1 MYKEIINGNK
11 NAIIQT
17 AIKKAHEHLS
27 KYRQG
32 KQDLIARMA
41 TDWPEWSCALDFYTS
56 FIHPLLKNS
65 IVLNFINHSDKVDL
79 SNMDIE
85 FYFGGKEESGNI
97 ILKRFKE
104 EIVFDGNKISAKL
117 IDYAIRY
124 VPEVE
129 KKIIDVKNENKEVHL
144 VSVRDAD
151 IGVHAFFSLFE
162 GIIRNAAKHKEK
174 DSAEELFIIKII
186 FWENLEDLYQ
196 LIDKE
201 PQVGEEVYSGVTI
214 SVNVDNF
221 NKKDGT
227 PRLIADQN
235 DKKNKKD
242 LVKFL
247 NERMNEEIIDRTT
260 GKLNPGHWGLKE
272 IKSCAAFLSG
282 KKIQDVNSKKVDD
295 YLLIDK
301 TDKLWADKQP
311 RLFYNIK
318 LEKPR
323 MVLVVLPSNKLPV
336 DNIANNWRNFGINI
350 IDVSKLKD
358 ANKDYDFLITRHDLV
373 EGEKDDYENLKKE
386 LNSKLPQRIIEDF
399 NTDVNFENPNEK
411 SAFSLIESIYDKWL
425 EKINLPKNTKLLI
438 NFDDPGKPYLWT
450 TNFNSS
456 KYFFPK
462 QDNNNNEWV
471 NFAENLSK
479 ADNIFIISRHKKYD
493 DIQRLLFL
501 SQKKDYEYF
510 EELSYSDLFFSF
522 LMSLDPIS
530 SLSKI
535 VIKQILESC
544 HLKILVIDERI
555 AQTLENDTLQL
566 QKLKKMKIEIA
577 KEVKIKGKDEEE
589 KEKVETFKFI
599 SDNNEDLVTVDF
611 DDYKKLSDYNIILI
625 HATRLNEIYDS
636 VSNYYK
642 SKEEFISK
650 LKEKVKNK
658 NLNKFF
664 NIIVHSG
671 RGKTEGD
678 IPSNTPFLEYSIV
691 QKYLIQEPS
700 KFYLTQI
707 SLSVK

>member
-1 MYKEIINGNK
+1 MYSEIIIGSKDN
-11 NAIIQT
+11 IIQT

-65 IVLNFINHSDKVDL
+65 IVLNFINHSDKIDL

-104 EIVFDGNKISAKL
+104 AIVFRNKKIDAKL
-117 IDYAIRY
+117 LDYAICY
-124 VPEVE
+124 VPEIENKIKVE
-129 KKIIDVKNENKEVHL
+129 NENKEVHL
-144 VSVRDAD
+144 ISVRDAD

-174 DSAEELFIIKII
+174 DRDEKRFIIKII
-186 FWENLEDLYQ
+186 FWENLTDLYQ
-196 LIDKE
+196 LICKKTE
-201 PQVGEEVYSGVTI
+201 GGEEVCSGVTI
-214 SVNVDNF
+214 SVNVDHF

-227 PRLIADQN
+227 SRFIADQN
-235 DKKNKKD
+235 DKKKKD

-260 GKLNPGHWGLKE
+260 GRLNPGYWGLKE

-282 KKIQDVNSKKVDD
+282 KKIQAVNSRKVDD

-301 TDKLWADKQP
+301 TGKFWDDEQP

-323 MVLVVLPSNKLPV
+323 IVLVVLPSAKLPA

-358 ANKDYDFLITRHDLV
+358 ANKDYDFFITSNDLA
-373 EGEKDDYENLKKE
+373 EEEKKDYLDLKKE
-386 LNSKLPQRIIEDF
+386 LNSKLPQRIIENLRISDDF
-399 NTDVNFENPNEK
+399 EKPNEK
-411 SAFSLIESIYDKWL
+411 SAFRLIEFIYDEWL
-425 EKINLPKNTKLLI
+425 KKIKLPEKIKLLI
-438 NFDDPGKPYLWT
+438 NFDDPGKPDLWRNT
-450 TNFNSS
+450 FNDP

-462 QDNNNNEWV
+462 QENDEEWK
-471 NFAENLSK
+471 NFANKLNELDK
-479 ADNIFIISRHKKYD
+479 IFIISRHKTYKNV
-493 DIQRLLFL
+493 QKLLL
-501 SQKKDYEYF
+501 SSNKKDYEYF

-522 LMSLDPIS
+522 LMSLDPGS
-530 SLSKI
+530 SLSKMI
-535 VIKQILESC
+535 IKQILESC
-544 HLKILVIDERI
+544 YLNILVIDERI
-555 AQTLENDTLQL
+555 AQTLDDNKDKI
-566 QKLKKMKIEIA
+566 QKLKKMRIEIA
-577 KEVKIKGKDEEE
+577 KEVKIKGTDDEIE
-589 KEKVETFKFI
+589 KKVETFKFV

-636 VSNYYK
+636 VSKKYE
-642 SKEEFISK
+642 SKEMFISI
-650 LKEKVKNK
+650 LKENVNKVDT
-658 NLNKFF
+658 NKFF

-678 IPSNTPFLEYSIV
+678 IPTNTPFLEYSIV